1 MQVTTAML
9 ADAAAVLEGKLYVH
23 GGGWDV
29 IYSNQVPATHAAMAL
44 VLVFKLDWHEAHEN
58 LPLAIQVQDEDRQG
72 SILSGKAIM
81 RAGIPPLA
89 QKGAPLYHAFAQMF
103 YGLQFPNYGR
113 YTLIVSSGDEQL
125 VTLPIVVSSPS
136 ALTETLKSPAT

>member
-1 MQVTTAML
+1 ML
-9 ADAAAVLEGKLYVH
+9 ADAAAVLDGKLYVH

-44 VLVFKLDWHEAHEN
+44 VLIFKLDWHEANEN
-58 LPLAIQVQDEDRQG
+58 LPLAIQVQDEDRHG

-89 QKGAPLYHAFAQMF
+89 QKEPRCIIRLRRCFMGC
-103 YGLQFPNYGR
+103 N
-113 YTLIVSSGDEQL
+113 
-125 VTLPIVVSSPS
+125 SPTMVGIRS
-136 ALTETLKSPAT
+136 